1 MLILRNFLL
10 EFSLGCR
17 RPRKWVNRLFFSGS
31 GVSRRTTIFKLQ
43 HSTASITTYSRN
55 ASDTHNQNFKVTKK
69 NRLQLKHQPAIHSAA
84 CL

>member
-69 NRLQLKHQPAIHSAA
+69 KSASIETPASHT
-84 CL
+84 